1 MTKATDV
8 FRAKAPLAMRRI
20 MRELGVNKYRA
31 AAIMGNAGH
40 ESAGLTV
47 MQEHR
52 PTVPGSRGGYG
63 WFQWTGP
70 RRRAFEAW
78 CAQRGLKPASDEANL
93 GFLLH
98 ELKGDEAAALAKLRA
113 ASTFDDMVVAFEQGY
128 ERAGIKHYDR
138 RKAWAVRALEAFDAA
153 PDANPKSLAQS
164 GTAKG
169 AGTAAAGGAVV
180 ATNQIAEA
188 VTQLSDAEGHLSA
201 GTVLGV
207 VIGILI
213 LAGAAYAF
221 YRRWDDAG
229 RPLPW
234 RRDGVE

>member
-1 MTKATDV
+1 MAKTADV

-47 MQEHR
+47 MQERR
-52 PTVPGSRGGYG
+52 PTVPGARGGYG

-70 RRRAFEAW
+70 RRRAFEGW
-78 CAQRGLKPASDEANL
+78 CEARGLKPSSDEANI
-93 GFLLH
+93 GFLIF
-98 ELKGDEAAALAKLRA
+98 ELKGPEAVALAKLRA

-128 ERAGIKHYDR
+128 ERAGIKHYDS

-153 PDANPKSLAQS
+153 PDANPKPLAQS

-169 AGTAAAGGAVV
+169 AGTAAAGGAAV
-180 ATNQIAEA
+180 ATSQIAEA

-234 RRDGVE
+234 RREGVE